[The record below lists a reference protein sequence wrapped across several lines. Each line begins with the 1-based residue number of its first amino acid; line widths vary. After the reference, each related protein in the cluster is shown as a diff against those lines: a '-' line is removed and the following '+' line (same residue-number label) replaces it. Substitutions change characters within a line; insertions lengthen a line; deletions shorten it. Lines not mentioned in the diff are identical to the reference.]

1 MTDETDSF
9 LPILSQTD
17 ENNQTYTGT
26 VSLIPSKKAS
36 TRYVDFFDLV
46 KQIIILENASRNNT
60 RNLSFFNCKKYFKG
74 VDPMRS
80 DQKAQIIAIVKETQ
94 ISVVP

>member
-26 VSLIPSKKAS
+26 VSLIPPKKAS
-36 TRYVDFFDLV
+36 TRYVDFF
-46 KQIIILENASRNNT
+46 
-60 RNLSFFNCKKYFKG
+60 
-74 VDPMRS
+74 
-80 DQKAQIIAIVKETQ
+80 
-94 ISVVP
+94 